1 MRAVCSGKPAR
12 IIHPVRGR
20 PCVPVDLTDRFVE
33 GCMDFQPLCGRFPPP
48 GFQQGDAVVFLIKG
62 PVRAAVPLSW
72 FLFVT
77 LSTVTAMAQTAP
89 PAVLIATAEMRDITP
104 ATEFVGRVKATDR
117 VDIRARVTGFLGPRL
132 FKDGDL
138 VTEGQVL
145 FKLDSAPFE
154 AVLHQKQA
162 AVESAEA
169 SVQLAGLQ
177 ARRSRELVRT
187 NTTPQSQVDQREA
200 DLTRA
205 KADLAL
211 AQASLREASINLSYT
226 QIQSPIGGRVG
237 DAIVSPG
244 NLVDPG
250 TGVLAVV
257 VKQNPIEVVFPV
269 TQRQLLET
277 RRQTSDID
285 LDTVVVSLKLVDG
298 SRYDQSGRINYIG
311 VQADPRTDSI
321 PLRAIFPNPQ
331 AILDDGMSVRV
342 VLEAARPEQA
352 LMVPQAAIL
361 QDQGGSYVFA
371 VDADNKAVERRIKAE
386 MLRDGSAVIRDGLKP
401 GERVIVQGQGRVRS
415 GMAVAP
421 SPLPAQGS

>member
-1 MRAVCSGKPAR
+1 MPA
-12 IIHPVRGR
+12 I
-20 PCVPVDLTDRFVE
+20 LLSWLLLAT
-33 GCMDFQPLCGRFPPP
+33 LN
-48 GFQQGDAVVFLIKG
+48 
-62 PVRAAVPLSW
+62 AVP
-72 FLFVT
+72 
-77 LSTVTAMAQTAP
+77 AMGQTP
-89 PAVLIATAEMRDITP
+89 SPAVLFATAELRDITP

-117 VDIRARVTGFLGPRL
+117 VDIRTRVTGFLGSRL

-154 AVLHQKQA
+154 AILQQKRA
-162 AVESAEA
+162 AVKSAEA

-177 ARRSRELVRT
+177 AQRSRELVRT
-187 NTTPQSQVDQREA
+187 NAAPQSQVDQREA

-211 AQASLREASINLSYT
+211 AQASVREASINLSYT
-226 QIQSPIGGRVG
+226 QIQSPISGRVG

-257 VKQNPIEVVFPV
+257 VKQDPIEVVFPV
-269 TQRQLLET
+269 TQRQLLEI

-285 LDTVVVSLKLVDG
+285 LDTVVVALKLVDG

-311 VQADPRTDSI
+311 IQADPRTDSV
-321 PLRAIFPNPQ
+321 PLRAVFPNPQ

-342 VLEAARPEQA
+342 VLEAAKSEPA
-352 LMVPQAAIL
+352 LVIPQAAIL
-361 QDQGGSYVFA
+361 QDQAGTYVFA
-371 VDADNKAVERRIKAE
+371 VDANNKAVERRIKAE
-386 MLRDGSAVIRDGLKP
+386 VLRGGSAVIRDGIKP
-401 GERVIVQGQGRVRS
+401 GERVIVQGQARVRS

-421 SPLPAQGS
+421 SPMPAQGN

>member
-1 MRAVCSGKPAR
+1 VYLRPAVLFRWLLLATLNF
-12 IIHPVRGR
+12 
-20 PCVPVDLTDRFVE
+20 VP
-33 GCMDFQPLCGRFPPP
+33 
-48 GFQQGDAVVFLIKG
+48 
-62 PVRAAVPLSW
+62 
-72 FLFVT
+72 
-77 LSTVTAMAQTAP
+77 AMAQTTA
-89 PAVLIATAEMRDITP
+89 PAVLVATAEMRDVTP

-117 VDIRARVTGFLGPRL
+117 ADIRTRVTGFLGPRM

-154 AVLHQKQA
+154 AVVQQKRA
-162 AVESAEA
+162 AVESAQA
-169 SVQLAGLQ
+169 SVQLAELQ

-187 NTTPQSQVDQREA
+187 HAAPQSQVDQREA

-226 QIQSPIGGRVG
+226 QIQSPISGRVG

-257 VKQNPIEVVFPV
+257 VKQDPIEVVFPV
-269 TQRQLLET
+269 TQRQLLEI

-285 LDTVVVSLKLVDG
+285 LDTVVVSLKLADG

-311 VQADPRTDSI
+311 VQADPRTDSV
-321 PLRAIFPNPQ
+321 PLRAIIPNPH
-331 AILDDGMSVRV
+331 AILNDGMSVRV
-342 VLEAARPEQA
+342 VLEAAKPEQA
-352 LMVPQAAIL
+352 LVIPQAAIL
-361 QDQGGSYVFA
+361 QDQAGSYVFA

-386 MLRDGSAVIRDGLKP
+386 TLRDGSAVIRDGLKP
-401 GERVIVQGQGRVRS
+401 GERVIVQGQGRVRP
-415 GMAVAP
+415 GLAVAP
-421 SPLPAQGS
+421 SPMPAQGS